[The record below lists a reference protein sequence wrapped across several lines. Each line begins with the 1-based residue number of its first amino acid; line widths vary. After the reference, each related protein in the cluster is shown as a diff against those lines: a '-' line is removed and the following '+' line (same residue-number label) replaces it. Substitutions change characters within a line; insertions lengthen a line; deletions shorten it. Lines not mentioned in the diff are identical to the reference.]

1 MITRN
6 CECIKNN
13 ITKNTNTLVYLR
25 LLQTK
30 LIISNVP
37 NKRKEVNKITH
48 CKKRTSLY
56 NPDTFRNIL
65 LALKGFIQATF
76 REDFGPR
83 EIYVGRQFYAVA
95 EG

>member
-37 NKRKEVNKITH
+37 NKRKEVKEITH
-48 CKKRTSLY
+48 TVKKELAFTILTRSEIFFWHSKALY
-56 NPDTFRNIL
+56 KQPLGKIL
-65 LALKGFIQATF
+65 
-76 REDFGPR
+76 GPGKFMW
-83 EIYVGRQFYAVA
+83 VGSFMQ
-95 EG
+95 

>member
-1 MITRN
+1 M
-6 CECIKNN
+6 
-13 ITKNTNTLVYLR
+13 R
-25 LLQTK
+25 LLHPK
-30 LIISNVP
+30 PFVSNVP
-37 NKRKEVNKITH
+37 NKRKEVKEITH